1 MERGS
6 DSGVK
11 RTAREREGKPCYN
24 RGRFSMTT
32 ESPEAIGLL
41 RRTIVESLA
50 HPVPEVIRRALLC
63 LTEVLDVPGAF
74 LAKIDS
80 EVLEIIDAVPPD
92 GTPLSKGMRMPLNET
107 FAANQVEP
115 LSVADAD
122 ALEPFRSLPMRQR
135 FGIVRYLSAPI
146 RFTDGR
152 LFGTLAVL
160 ADSPGAFTEQDT
172 DLLMLV
178 AALVGSRIETDEA
191 RQQSERKRP
200 EVRPQMRRLVTQ
212 QLGEPLAL
220 LRGYADMLSRDEIP
234 AAQMAQVARRVATQS
249 ATLLRV
255 VDHMLLLSRLPLE
268 LTLTVRVPLEA
279 VLQAAAQ
286 TFRDEM
292 EAAGTELRLQ
302 LDATGEVWGDAGL
315 LQAALEEMLQNVCKH
330 APTATVVQLRLRQPA
345 RDRFQ
350 LIVKD
355 NGPGISA
362 EHLAELFDPSPSE
375 RAQLGSH
382 PRTGLGLR
390 LVREVA
396 EAHGGSAWANSVEG
410 KGTTFYL
417 ELPAASP
424 DGAALRAARPLE
436 QTSA

>member
-1 MERGS
+1 
-6 DSGVK
+6 
-11 RTAREREGKPCYN
+11 
-24 RGRFSMTT
+24 MTT
-32 ESPEAIGLL
+32 DSSQAIGVI
-41 RRTIVESLA
+41 RRTIVESMAL
-50 HPVPEVIRRALLC
+50 PVPEVIRKALHC
-63 LTEVLDVPGAF
+63 LTEVLGLPGAF
-74 LAKIDS
+74 LAKIDAD
-80 EVLEIIDAVPPD
+80 VFEIIDAVPLD
-92 GTPLSKGMRMPLNET
+92 GTHLSKGMRMPLNET
-107 FAANQVEP
+107 FAAHQVGP
-115 LSVADAD
+115 LSVADAH
-122 ALEPFRSLPMRQR
+122 ALEPFRSLPMRQQ

-172 DLLMLV
+172 DLLVLV

-200 EVRPQMRRLVTQ
+200 GVRPQIRRLATQ

-220 LRGYADMLSRDEIP
+220 LRGYADMLLRDEIP

-249 ATLLRV
+249 ACLLRV

-268 LTLTVRVPLEA
+268 LTLTVRVSLSA
-279 VLQAAAQ
+279 VLPAAAQ
-286 TFRDEM
+286 QFREEM
-292 EAAGTELRLQ
+292 EAAGMELRLQ

-330 APTATVVQLRLRQPA
+330 APTATVVQLRLRQSA
-345 RDRFQ
+345 RDCFQ

-375 RAQLGSH
+375 PAQLGLQ
-382 PRTGLGLR
+382 TGGGLGLR

-410 KGTTFYL
+410 KGTTFYI

-424 DGAALRAARPLE
+424 DGAAMRAARPLE